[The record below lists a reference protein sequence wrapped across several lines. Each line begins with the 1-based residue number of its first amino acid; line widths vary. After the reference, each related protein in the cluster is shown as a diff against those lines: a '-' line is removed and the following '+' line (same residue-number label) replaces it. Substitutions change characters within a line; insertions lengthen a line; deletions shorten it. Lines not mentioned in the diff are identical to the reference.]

1 MSDLSAGSRIA
12 HYEILASLG
21 AGGMAEVYRAR
32 DLTLGRQVALKILP
46 AAALGNK
53 DRELRFKHEATTVSA
68 LNHPNIVTIFEIGS
82 DGDIIYIALELV
94 DGKNVRQ
101 LLAGGPLPIA
111 TTLKIAA
118 QIAEGLAKAHEAGVV
133 HRDLK
138 PENVMVT
145 GDGLV
150 KILDFGVA
158 KIGGSAAA
166 ELEQFATATVAATRP
181 GVVLGTAAYMSAEQA
196 RGALVDFRSDQFSL
210 GLMLYEMV
218 TAKHPFKRPTAVQTM
233 AAIIDAPHEPLMSA
247 APTIPTP
254 FGWIVDRCLSKR
266 PDDRYGSTRDLARDL
281 QQIATELSNPS
292 GWSIKPPK
300 PRARA
305 RASKRIDS
313 IAVLPF
319 ANASGDAD
327 NDYLSDGITETMI
340 NSLSKIAGL
349 KVMSRT
355 TVFRYKDRSIDT
367 QEVGVALRVRGI
379 VTGRV
384 QVKGDTMQVS
394 AELVDVADGTQIWG
408 NDYVRPLS
416 DLMSL
421 PQTLADDIASKLKLK
436 SRGRRRAAGASKV
449 PSPSSE
455 AYQLYLRGRFSWNKR
470 TPDEIKRGMEYLE
483 RATHED
489 PTFAL
494 AYAGLADCYSVL
506 AAGEFA
512 IFPPRQVMPKAR
524 AAAQRA
530 VELDDSLAEAH
541 CSLASVSFWFD
552 WDWPLAEREL
562 TRALEINPGYAPA
575 HAWLSEYLSAT
586 SRFDEALA
594 AAKRATDLDPLS
606 TSIMWSLAR
615 VYNLRGEFEE
625 AIGEMQKSLQLEPQ
639 SLRPHYILAWAY
651 YKTGQV
657 EKAYDALERTI
668 AAAGDT
674 PFRKGFLGHIY
685 AATGRTDDARRMVQE
700 MNEQAKSRFVSNFY
714 IGIVHAALG
723 AIDEA
728 FACMDRAFEERASYM
743 AYFNVTP
750 FLDALKG
757 DPRFDQMVARL
768 GLKR

>member
-1 MSDLSAGSRIA
+1 
-12 HYEILASLG
+12 
-21 AGGMAEVYRAR
+21 
-32 DLTLGRQVALKILP
+32 
-46 AAALGNK
+46 
-53 DRELRFKHEATTVSA
+53 
-68 LNHPNIVTIFEIGS
+68 
-82 DGDIIYIALELV
+82 
-94 DGKNVRQ
+94 
-101 LLAGGPLPIA
+101 
-111 TTLKIAA
+111 
-118 QIAEGLAKAHEAGVV
+118 
-133 HRDLK
+133 
-138 PENVMVT
+138 MVT
-145 GDGLV
+145 DDGLV

-166 ELEQFATATVAATRP
+166 ELEQFTTATVAATRP

-196 RGALVDFRSDQFSL
+196 RGAAVDFRSDQFSL

-218 TAKHPFKRPTAVQTM
+218 TGKHPFKRPTAVQTM
-233 AAIIDAPHEPLMSA
+233 AAIIDAPHEPLLSA
-247 APTIPTP
+247 AVTAPTP

-266 PDDRYGSTRDLARDL
+266 PEDRYGSTRDLARDL
-281 QQIATELSNPS
+281 QQIAAELSNPS

-300 PRARA
+300 PRAPAKR
-305 RASKRIDS
+305 SKKIDS

-319 ANASGDAD
+319 VNASGDAD
-327 NDYLSDGITETMI
+327 NDYLCDGLTETVI
-340 NSLSKIAGL
+340 NSLSKIDGL

-367 QEVGVALRVRGI
+367 QEVGVALHVRGI

-408 NDYVRPLS
+408 NEYLRSLT

-421 PQTLADDIASKLKLK
+421 QQTLADDIVSKLRLK
-436 SRGRRRAAGASKV
+436 SGARGKKAAARPQSA
-449 PSPSSE
+449 SSE
-455 AYQLYLRGRFSWNKR
+455 AYQLYLRGRFAWNKR

-530 VELDDSLAEAH
+530 VELDESLAEAH

-552 WDWPLAEREL
+552 WDWALAEREL
-562 TRALEINPGYAPA
+562 NRALEINRAYAPA
-575 HAWLSEYLSAT
+575 HAWLAEYLSAMG
-586 SRFDEALA
+586 RFDEALVSARRA
-594 AAKRATDLDPLS
+594 ADLDPLS

-625 AIGEMQKSLQLEPQ
+625 TIGEMQKSLQLEPQ

-657 EKAYDALERTI
+657 QKAYDALEKTI

-674 PFRKGFLGHIY
+674 PFRKGFLGHLY
-685 AATGRTDDARRMVQE
+685 AATGRTDDARRMVHE
-700 MNEQAKSRFVSNFY
+700 MNEQSKSRFVSSFY

-723 AIDEA
+723 EIDEA

-750 FLDALKG
+750 FLDALKS
-757 DPRFDQMVARL
+757 DPRFDEMVARL

>member
-1 MSDLSAGSRIA
+1 MSDLSVGSRIG
-12 HYEILASLG
+12 HYEILARLG

-46 AAALGNK
+46 AALLGNK
-53 DRELRFKHEATTVSA
+53 DRELRFRHEATTVSA

-82 DGDIIYIALELV
+82 DQDVIYIALELV
-94 DGKNVRQ
+94 DGRNVRQ
-101 LLAGGPLPIA
+101 LLSGGPLPIA
-111 TTLKIAA
+111 TTLKVGA

-145 GDGLV
+145 EDGLV

-196 RGALVDFRSDQFSL
+196 RGAPVDFRSDQFSL
-210 GLMLYEMV
+210 GLMLYEMA
-218 TAKHPFKRPTAVQTM
+218 TGKHPFKRPTAVQTM
-233 AAIIDAPHEPLMSA
+233 AAIIDAPHEPLLSA
-247 APTIPTP
+247 SSTAPIP

-266 PDDRYGSTRDLARDL
+266 PEDRYGSTRDLARDL
-281 QQIATELSNPS
+281 QQIAAELSNPS

-300 PRARA
+300 TRAPA
-305 RASKRIDS
+305 KRTKKIDS

-319 ANASGDAD
+319 VNASGDAD
-327 NDYLSDGITETMI
+327 NDYLSDGLTETVI
-340 NSLSKIAGL
+340 NSLSKIDGL

-367 QEVGVALRVRGI
+367 QDVGVALHVRGI

-408 NDYVRPLS
+408 NEYLRSLT

-421 PQTLADDIASKLKLK
+421 QQTLADDIVSKLKLK
-436 SRGRRRAAGASKV
+436 SAARGKKAAARPQSA
-449 PSPSSE
+449 SSE

-530 VELDDSLAEAH
+530 VELDESLAEAH

-562 TRALEINPGYAPA
+562 TRAIEINPGYAPA
-575 HAWLSEYLSAT
+575 HAWLAEYLSAMG
-586 SRFDEALA
+586 RFDEALA
-594 AAKRATDLDPLS
+594 SAKRATDLDPLS
-606 TSIMWSLAR
+606 TSIMWTLAR
-615 VYNLRGEFEE
+615 VYNLRGEFDET
-625 AIGEMQKSLQLEPQ
+625 IGEMQKSLQLEPQ

-657 EKAYDALERTI
+657 QKAYDALEKTI

-700 MNEQAKSRFVSNFY
+700 MNEQAKSRFVSSFY

-750 FLDALKG
+750 FLDALKS
-757 DPRFDQMVARL
+757 DPRFDEMVARL